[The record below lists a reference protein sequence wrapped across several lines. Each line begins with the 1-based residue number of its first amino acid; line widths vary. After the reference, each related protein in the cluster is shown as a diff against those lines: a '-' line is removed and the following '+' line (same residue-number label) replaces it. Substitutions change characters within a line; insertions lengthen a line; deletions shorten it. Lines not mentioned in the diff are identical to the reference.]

1 MANPKFPQSDV
12 FPGGGNFG
20 ESVNN
25 LLNALGGYIWDQLK
39 DFLFPL
45 LDDVLRKVIND
56 ALSDCSIA
64 DLIANGSCFQQS
76 STRMRL
82 AAEYITRHH

>member
-1 MANPKFPQSDV
+1 MDRRTQHCS
-12 FPGGGNFG
+12 
-20 ESVNN
+20 
-25 LLNALGGYIWDQLK
+25 
-39 DFLFPL
+39 
-45 LDDVLRKVIND
+45 D
-56 ALSDCSIA
+56 ALSACSIA